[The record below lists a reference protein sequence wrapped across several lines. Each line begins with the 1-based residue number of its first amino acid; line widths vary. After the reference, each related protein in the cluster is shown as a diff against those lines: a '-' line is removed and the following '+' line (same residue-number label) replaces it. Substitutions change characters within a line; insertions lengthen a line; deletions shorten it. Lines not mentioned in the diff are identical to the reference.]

1 MNKRVARYVVLGF
14 VLAAAVWSVIALAR
28 VHIVWTPMGAVLAP
42 KRSISFRDTYVMAED
57 WDAKDFA
64 RHPRLREALQSVG
77 AGTLLEK
84 HEWEQAYQVA
94 PRLHDLET
102 RLFVISF
109 WLLAVALALYSVHV
123 AWKKPLVGSAA
134 SGFTFAAGLILSGAL
149 IVRLLDAR
157 HAPYS
162 NMYEF
167 LMAFVWSLVIAYV
180 AIEQIA
186 LARGVPAK
194 IVGVFVLPIALV
206 LVAWALRLPEQW
218 RAIDRLQPAL
228 ASSWRVFHVFCG
240 VASYGPGAVAAGV
253 ATVSL
258 LRPRLSARFP
268 SVEQLQGL
276 AHQLVQVAFP
286 FLTLLIITGAMWGK
300 QAWGR
305 YWAWDPKEVA
315 ALVTW
320 IVYLIYFH
328 ARARLRWKGW
338 QTSSLVIAGFVSVL
352 FTLFGVS
359 LLSKYA
365 ESLHTYAAP

>member
-42 KRSISFRDTYVMAED
+42 KQSISFCDTYVVVED
-57 WDAKDFA
+57 WDAKDFT

-84 HEWEQAYQVA
+84 REWGQAYQVA

-109 WLLAVALALYSVHV
+109 WLLAIALALYSVHV

-134 SGFTFAAGLILSGAL
+134 SGLTFA
-149 IVRLLDAR
+149 AR

-194 IVGVFVLPIALV
+194 IAGVFVLPIALV
-206 LVAWALRLPEQW
+206 LAAWALRLPEHW
-218 RAIDRLQPAL
+218 RAVERLMPAL

-240 VASYGPGAVAAGV
+240 VASYGVGAVGAGV
-253 ATVSL
+253 AALSL
-258 LRPRLSARFP
+258 VRPRLSARFP

-276 AHQLVQVAFP
+276 AHQCVQIAFP

-320 IVYLIYFH
+320 IIYLIYFH

-338 QTSSLVIAGFVSVL
+338 QTSLLVIAGFVSVL